1 MLSRPETERELS
13 DLLRDADGPLDIL
26 GGGTRGL
33 PGHGGRGID
42 MSAMT
47 GVTLHDPGALTLVAR
62 AGTPI
67 ADLQALLAAHGQ
79 HLAFEPPDLRA
90 LLRRQGTSTLGG
102 VIASNASGPRRVQAG
117 AARDAVLG
125 VRMVD
130 GTGRV
135 IANGGR
141 VMKNVTGLDLARL
154 MCGSHGT
161 LGVLTEIALKVLPRP
176 AMTRTLVLPDQG
188 AQAAVD
194 AMSRALGS
202 PFEISGA
209 AWLPGTGTLLR
220 IEGFAPQVDH
230 RLHQL
235 QARLGG
241 DVTEDDPWP
250 AIRDVASL
258 AALPG
263 ADLQGD
269 VWRIHA
275 RPSAAPGLLARARAD
290 RVLLDWGGGLIWCL
304 VPSGTDLRARLGAFQ
319 GHATLVR
326 GQGQPVL
333 HPEAPAIA
341 RITRGLR
348 ARFDPRAILNPALT
362 GPSA

>member
-1 MLSRPETERELS
+1 MLSRPETEQELS
-13 DLLRDADGPLDIL
+13 DLLRDADGPLDIR

-33 PGHGGRGID
+33 AGSGGRCID
-42 MSAMT
+42 MSAMS

-90 LLRRQGTSTLGG
+90 LLHRQGSSTLGG
-102 VIASNASGPRRVQAG
+102 VIASNASGPRRVQTG

-161 LGVLTEIALKVLPRP
+161 LGVLTQIALKVLPRP
-176 AMTRTLVLPDQG
+176 AMTRTLLLPDQG
-188 AQAAVD
+188 AQAAVE

-220 IEGFAPQVDH
+220 IEGFAPQVEH

-241 DVTEDDPWP
+241 DITGTDPWP
-250 AIRDVASL
+250 AIRDVA
-258 AALPG
+258 AL
-263 ADLQGD
+263 ADLPGD

-275 RPSAAPGLLARARAD
+275 RPSAAPGLLARAGAD

-304 VPSGTDLRARLGAFQ
+304 VPPGTDLRARLGTFQ

-341 RITRGLR
+341 RITQGLR